1 MDKLRIAIGSDDAG
15 FDYKEI
21 LKNDLELNDLVELV
35 TDVGV
40 DADGHTPYPRVGVAV
55 GELVAS
61 GEADRGLLICGTGM
75 GVAMAAG
82 KVKGIRASVAHDS
95 FSVERLVL
103 SNNAQVLAL
112 GQRVIGVELARRL
125 VREWLTYRF
134 DETSASAEKVAVL
147 DAYETTGVC

>member
-21 LKNDLELNDLVELV
+21 LKKDLQLNDLVEFV

-55 GELVAS
+55 GELVAA
-61 GEADRGLLICGTGM
+61 GRADRGLLICGTGM

-82 KVKGIRASVAHDS
+82 KV
-95 FSVERLVL
+95 
-103 SNNAQVLAL
+103 
-112 GQRVIGVELARRL
+112 
-125 VREWLTYRF
+125 
-134 DETSASAEKVAVL
+134 
-147 DAYETTGVC
+147 